1 MTDLFA
7 TITASEKAAHDLM
20 VYGVGATLVK
30 PDGTVEHIPVSEISK
45 VCAVSSAPIPRARTH
60 LPACNLTILALDL
73 GTTTGWAVAT
83 RDGRHRSGSFRLD
96 PKKVGGNGR
105 RWLAFRE
112 WLTATA
118 REVGGIQAVYHEDVK
133 NHAGV
138 IAAHIYGGYLA
149 MLEAWCAANNI
160 PLVGVGVGT
169 VKKHFTG
176 NGRASKDDMI
186 IAARRHGVAVQD
198 DNHADALGILSYA
211 ITQEQ

>member
-1 MTDLFA
+1 MA
-7 TITASEKAAHDLM
+7 
-20 VYGVGATLVK
+20 
-30 PDGTVEHIPVSEISK
+30 
-45 VCAVSSAPIPRARTH
+45 RARAF
-60 LPACNLTILALDL
+60 PACNLTILALDL

-149 MLEAWCAANNI
+149 MLEAWCASNNI
-160 PLVGVGVGT
+160 PLHGVGVGT

-176 NGRASKDDMI
+176 NGRASKDEMI
-186 IAARRHGVAVQD
+186 IAARRHGVAVED